1 MTLATQKIGMWGLGI
16 VGWSVLKYLAVQK
29 INPPANLAKIKFSD
43 FSLTVFEQR
52 ELSPAELA
60 LLSDLG
66 VSQEVNLENFLNSMD
81 LIIPSPGVDLR
92 AYQVYK
98 PKFYSEL
105 DLFAASFNKPILAIT
120 GSLGKTTITT
130 VLAELL
136 TKLNLRVDVG
146 GNIGVGMCDLIAQQA
161 DLDLVVLELSSFQL
175 EQAQSFY
182 AQGAL
187 WTNFCANHLDRHD
200 NLVDYFNAKLNLFE
214 LQESTGISLLPN
226 ELLDNPGLLNLANLK
241 SKLSWFGLTRPEE
254 KLLKLIDS
262 GKIKQIYYLRDNFI
276 VREQAGGFS
285 NLIAISELD
294 PSILLINWV
303 ALVGF
308 LDLVNNNLRAS
319 EILPGVTLDQKLAK
333 NTNVIRDQ
341 VWGPAGNIINILR
354 EYKFAGIEHRV
365 ELFAEINGVKF
376 YNDSK
381 STVPEAT
388 LAALERLTNPSANL
402 KNITVTGAA
411 HVNTNTYTSN
421 SDSVTISF
429 SPIILILGG
438 LGKGVQRDKFIGEL
452 ADFHRKSK
460 NLKQILIFG
469 GESQDLKKWCDSA
482 NLNSLICADLSDVVA
497 QVWQI
502 AKPGDRVLFSPS
514 GSSYDLFKN
523 YMVRGQE
530 FKKLVLK

>member
-16 VGWSVLKYLAVQK
+16 VGWSVLKYLAAQK
-29 INPPANLAKIKFSD
+29 INPPANLTKIKFSN

-52 ELSPAELA
+52 DLSPAELA

-66 VSQEVNLENFLNSMD
+66 VSQEFNLENFLNSMD

-92 AYQVYK
+92 SYQVYK

-136 TKLNLRVDVG
+136 TKLNLRVGVG
-146 GNIGVGMCDLIAQQA
+146 GNIGVGMCDLIFQQA
-161 DLDLVVLELSSFQL
+161 ELDLVVLELSSFQL
-175 EQAQSFY
+175 EQAQNFR

-200 NLVDYFNAKLNLFE
+200 NLVEYFNAKLNLFE

-226 ELLDNPGLLNLANLK
+226 ELLGNLELLNLANLK

-254 KLLKLIDS
+254 KILELVS
-262 GKIKQIYYLRDNFI
+262 PEKIKHLYYLRDNFI
-276 VREQAGGFS
+276 VREQVGEFS

-294 PSILLINWV
+294 PSILLINWI

-308 LDLVNNNLRAS
+308 LDLISNLLAP
-319 EILPGVTLDQKLAK
+319 EILSAVTHDQKLAK

-438 LGKGVQRDKFIGEL
+438 LGKGVQRDKFISEL
-452 ADFHRKSK
+452 VKYKNKSK
-460 NLKQILIFG
+460 NLKQIIIFG
-469 GESQDLKKWCDSA
+469 GESQDLKKWCDLL
-482 NLNSLICADLSDVVA
+482 NLNSAVCVDLPAVIT
-497 QVWQI
+497 QIWQI
-502 AKPGDRVLFSPS
+502 AIAGDSVLFSPS

-523 YMVRGQE
+523 YMIRGQE